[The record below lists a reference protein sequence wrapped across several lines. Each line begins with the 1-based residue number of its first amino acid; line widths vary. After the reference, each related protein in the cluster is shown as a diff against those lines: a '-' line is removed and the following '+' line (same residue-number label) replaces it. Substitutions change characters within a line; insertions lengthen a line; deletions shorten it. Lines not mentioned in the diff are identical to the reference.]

1 MTKLKV
7 KVHKDVIVYEED
19 GEIIL
24 VNMIK
29 NKFYTLDNF
38 SSYIWTKFSEF
49 NDIAKLIDFISG
61 EYKVDKI
68 TVKKDIRDFIY
79 DLARVGIVKVYE

>member
-1 MTKLKV
+1 MKV

>member
-1 MTKLKV
+1 MKV

-68 TVKKDIRDFIY
+68 TIKKDIRDFIY

>member
-1 MTKLKV
+1 MKV
-7 KVHKDVIVYEED
+7 KAHKDVIVYEED